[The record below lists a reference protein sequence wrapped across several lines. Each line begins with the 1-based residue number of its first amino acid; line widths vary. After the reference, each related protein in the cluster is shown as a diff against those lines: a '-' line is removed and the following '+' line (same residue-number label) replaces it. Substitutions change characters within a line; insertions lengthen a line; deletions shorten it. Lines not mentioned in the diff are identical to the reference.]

1 MSLKYRIIGAIL
13 VCAFVSVA
21 LVATPLYLGTQKLI
35 DEGSSRELK
44 QMQARVLAGL
54 NSRIE
59 TALSMSQTIA
69 AIPRV
74 QRAVSKADTKGLHRL
89 FVKDFAAMSDATGVA
104 QFQFHT
110 PDAISILRVHNPDK
124 YGDDLSGFR
133 QMVVQANAQSVPL
146 AGLERG
152 RAGLGIRGISPVTD
166 DGEHLG
172 TVEIGLRFDSA
183 LLHDIVDGS
192 GTRLEV
198 YILPDSSI
206 DDFAGSDGGIERI
219 TGNYD
224 GAALLNAAEIQ
235 QALQNNSSPSLNTIN
250 GESFAGTVFTI
261 SDFSGQPVAVAHVL
275 VPQSSFVT
283 ISTRMTQM
291 AVGAAALAM
300 LLSAIMAWLYGRKL
314 TKALGEIIDRMKRL
328 AEGDTDINLEAL
340 QGSDEIGQMASR
352 LDIFRAGLIEAD
364 QLREEQERHQ
374 AEQEQVVAH
383 LAKALRG
390 LADGDLD
397 TRIRKDFGEGYA
409 QLVTD
414 FNAAAEVLSELIS
427 AIAGVAGTVTDHAK
441 GLSDSANE
449 LSSRTETSAATL
461 EQTAAALEQITSNV
475 RTTSEGAQQAN
486 EAGKGAIEK
495 ARTGAEIVSDT
506 VQAMTEI
513 DDSAGEIARITDLID
528 DIAFQTNLLAL
539 NAGVEAARAGEAG
552 SGFAVVAS
560 EVQALARRTADAAG
574 QIGILIT
581 SSGEKVKQGV
591 LLVNHTGSAL
601 DEIVASVEGVTNQIS
616 HIAELAAEQRQS
628 LSEVNVAVNDL
639 DQTTQRNA
647 AMFQDSTAANQA
659 LLEQGEKLQAL
670 VNRFT
675 HRAEIVL
682 FDNTEAA

>member
-235 QALQNNSSPSLNTIN
+235 QALQNNSSPSLNTID

-261 SDFSGQPVAVAHVL
+261 SDFSGQSDRKPVANMEIWQRIDQLIDAHPL
-275 VPQSSFVT
+275 VRVEWVKGHNGT
-283 ISTRMTQM
+283 TGNER
-291 AVGAAALAM
+291 A
-300 LLSAIMAWLYGRKL
+300 
-314 TKALGEIIDRMKRL
+314 DRL
-328 AEGDTDINLEAL
+328 AKKAAGNWSLVD
-340 QGSDEIGQMASR
+340 GR
-352 LDIFRAGLIEAD
+352 FRVDGAD
-364 QLREEQERHQ
+364 Q
-374 AEQEQVVAH
+374 
-383 LAKALRG
+383 
-390 LADGDLD
+390 
-397 TRIRKDFGEGYA
+397 
-409 QLVTD
+409 
-414 FNAAAEVLSELIS
+414 
-427 AIAGVAGTVTDHAK
+427 
-441 GLSDSANE
+441 
-449 LSSRTETSAATL
+449 
-461 EQTAAALEQITSNV
+461 
-475 RTTSEGAQQAN
+475 
-486 EAGKGAIEK
+486 
-495 ARTGAEIVSDT
+495 
-506 VQAMTEI
+506 
-513 DDSAGEIARITDLID
+513 
-528 DIAFQTNLLAL
+528 
-539 NAGVEAARAGEAG
+539 
-552 SGFAVVAS
+552 
-560 EVQALARRTADAAG
+560 
-574 QIGILIT
+574 
-581 SSGEKVKQGV
+581 
-591 LLVNHTGSAL
+591 
-601 DEIVASVEGVTNQIS
+601 
-616 HIAELAAEQRQS
+616 
-628 LSEVNVAVNDL
+628 
-639 DQTTQRNA
+639 
-647 AMFQDSTAANQA
+647 
-659 LLEQGEKLQAL
+659 
-670 VNRFT
+670 
-675 HRAEIVL
+675 
-682 FDNTEAA
+682 